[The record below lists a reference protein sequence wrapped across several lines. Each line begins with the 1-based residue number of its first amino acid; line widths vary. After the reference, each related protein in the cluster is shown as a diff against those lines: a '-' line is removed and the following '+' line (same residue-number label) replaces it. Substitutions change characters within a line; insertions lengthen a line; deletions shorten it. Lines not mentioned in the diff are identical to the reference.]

1 MGFQF
6 ISLYYNIYIKE
17 FQLITSTSD
26 NSSLSLNQDTSRF
39 EIGVLG
45 PIVELKGAILAP
57 IGE

>member
-1 MGFQF
+1 MIFA
-6 ISLYYNIYIKE
+6 L
-17 FQLITSTSD
+17 D